1 MSKWIK
7 VQEHPK
13 KVYVVKHTRLGS
25 NYVYN
30 AKDGKLL
37 RIVKSESP
45 EDIRN
50 DGDKEPDF
58 STPNAPIKYA
68 IAGSK
73 GMMIGYGIIAALY
86 VIGVIVGLCLGYGW
100 SSLLLPFLPFVI
112 IGFIGYIWELFKTFY
127 NLGYDEK
134 RRI

>member
-73 GMMIGYGIIAALY
+73 GMMIEYGIIAALY

-100 SSLLLPFLPFVI
+100 ASLFLPFI
-112 IGFIGYIWELFKTFY
+112 PFAIMGFLCCIWKFFKKFY
-127 NLGYDEK
+127 NLGYDRK
-134 RRI
+134 RRV

>member
-13 KVYVVKHTRLGS
+13 KVYVIKHTRLGS

-30 AKDGKLL
+30 AKDGRLL

-50 DGDKEPDF
+50 DGDKEPEF
-58 STPNAPIKYA
+58 FTPNAPDRYVKTS
-68 IAGSK
+68 GK
-73 GMMIGYGIIAALY
+73 GWIIACGVMVVLY
-86 VIGVIVGLCLGYGW
+86 IIGVVVGLCLGYGW

-112 IGFIGYIWELFKTFY
+112 IGFIGYIWELSKTFY

-134 RRI
+134 RRV